1 MDTSLL
7 CLNIFIV
14 KIIEVSLNTIVT
26 LLTVK
31 NKKIIATI
39 LGFIDVI
46 IWFLVVREAIAYS
59 NSSMYVAFAFALG
72 HAIGTYIGTFL
83 SNKLINTKIL
93 MQVITDKKNNI
104 NSIRTN
110 GYAVSEV
117 ECIGK
122 DNSKKI
128 MLFIEVDSKKLN
140 ELENIIRK
148 IDNKAFI
155 TINET
160 KYVVNGYFK

>member
-1 MDTSLL
+1 MDTFLL

-83 SNKLINTKIL
+83 SNKLISTKLL
-93 MQVITDKKNNI
+93 MQVIIDKKDDI
-104 NSIRTN
+104 NSIRNN

-128 MLFIEVDSKKLN
+128 MLFIEVDSKRLN

>member
-1 MDTSLL
+1 MDTFLL

-46 IWFLVVREAIAYS
+46 IWFLVVREAISYS
-59 NSSMYVAFAFALG
+59 SSMYIAFAFALG

-83 SNKLINTKIL
+83 SNKLISTKLL
-93 MQVITDKKNNI
+93 MQVIIDKKDDI
-104 NSIRTN
+104 NSIRNN

-128 MLFIEVDSKKLN
+128 MLFIEVDSKRLN